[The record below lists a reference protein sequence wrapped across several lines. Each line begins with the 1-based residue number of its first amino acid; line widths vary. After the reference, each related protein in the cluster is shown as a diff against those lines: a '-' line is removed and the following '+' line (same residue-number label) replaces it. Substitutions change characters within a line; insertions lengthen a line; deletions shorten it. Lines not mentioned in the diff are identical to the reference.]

1 MEFCFSKNIYIFVY
15 FLILKIQNFIS
26 ITKIFSLLENNVFL
40 HMTLNCECRKN
51 LQANGIAILLLTKLY
66 TIYVMQKFKS
76 VV

>member
-40 HMTLNCECRKN
+40 HMTLNYECPKN